1 MKSSV
6 KYRVENPDAATPPEA
21 TIGIEILGRHWEVVW
36 APQFLTED
44 RYGHCD
50 PDNQIILMRSGMRG
64 AQCLDTFI
72 HEITHA
78 ISDSTN
84 IDLTEHQVH
93 NLGMAWNAIF
103 RSNPELL
110 MFIMERI
117 KEEEARDYQQRT
129 RTKRG
134 DK

>member
-1 MKSSV
+1 MKSTI
-6 KYRVENPDAATPPEA
+6 KHRVNNPDAPGIPEQ
-21 TIGIEILGRHWEVVW
+21 TIGLEILGRYWEVVW
-36 APQFLTED
+36 APEFLTED

-50 PDNQIILMRSGMRG
+50 ANNQIILMRSGMRG

-93 NLGMAWNAIF
+93 NLGMAWTAIF
-103 RSNPELL
+103 RQNPELL
-110 MFIMERI
+110 MFIMDRVR
-117 KEEEARDYQQRT
+117 EEESRDYQQRT
-129 RTKRG
+129 RTRRG